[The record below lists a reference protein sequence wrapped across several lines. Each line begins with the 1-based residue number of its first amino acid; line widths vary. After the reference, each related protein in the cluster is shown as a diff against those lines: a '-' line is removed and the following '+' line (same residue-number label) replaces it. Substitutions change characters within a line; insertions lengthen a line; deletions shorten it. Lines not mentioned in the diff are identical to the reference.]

1 LGERGWALAQTRI
14 AFAILVVLS
23 AFRLAGADLQR
34 FEAVEPH
41 MGTLFRITLYASD
54 TDAAHAAFSA
64 AFARVHQLDEILSD
78 YNPQS
83 ELMRICRTAAGQ
95 PVLISTELFTVLAA
109 SQELAQKTD
118 GAFDVTLAPVI
129 RLWRQARKERKLPA
143 RADIDAALRRC
154 GYRKLVLDRAHGT
167 ILLGSTDMLLDLG
180 GIAKGYA
187 ADEALRV
194 LRARGMNRAL
204 VAASGDLSIGDP
216 PPGTDG
222 WSVGIDSPGKSN
234 SSFGRV
240 LRLSNA
246 GVSTSGDA
254 EQFLDAGG
262 TRYSHIID
270 PKTGMGL
277 TRPITVTVVARYG
290 IESDG
295 LATAIS
301 VLGARSGLELIESRP
316 NAAAL
321 IVEDGRMF
329 ESKDFQSRLMR
340 ICLNSVQ

>member
-1 LGERGWALAQTRI
+1 
-14 AFAILVVLS
+14 
-23 AFRLAGADLQR
+23 LAGADLQR

-54 TDAAHAAFSA
+54 TDVAHAAFSA
-64 AFARVHQLDEILSD
+64 AFARVKQLDEILSD

-83 ELMRICRTAAGQ
+83 ELMRVCRDAGRQ
-95 PVLISTELFTVLAA
+95 PVQVSAELFTVLEA
-109 SQELAQKTD
+109 SQELAQETD
-118 GAFDVTLAPVI
+118 GAFDVTLAPVVH
-129 RLWRQARKERKLPA
+129 LWRQARKDQKLPA
-143 RADIDAALRRC
+143 RTTIDAALRRC
-154 GYRKLVLDRAHGT
+154 GYRKLVLDRARRT
-167 ILLGSTDMLLDLG
+167 VFLESPDMLLDLG

-187 ADEALRV
+187 ADEALQV
-194 LRARGMNRAL
+194 LRGHDIRRAL

-216 PPGTDG
+216 PPGKDG
-222 WSVGIDSPGKSN
+222 WRVGIDSPGE
-234 SSFGRV
+234 SSTDFARV
-240 LRLSNA
+240 LSLSNA

-270 PKTGMGL
+270 PKSGMGL
-277 TRPITVTVVARYG
+277 TRPITVTIVARRG
-290 IESDG
+290 IDSDG
-295 LATAIS
+295 LATAVS
-301 VLGARSGLELIESRP
+301 VLGVRRGLDLIENRP

-321 IVEDGRMF
+321 IVEDGRLL